1 MCVQPLFIRDD
12 DGSTTRDARFIPTTP
27 RLRASAEQ
35 QAVIQAI
42 GQGHNAI
49 VIARAGTGKTSTCL
63 LVAHAYPR
71 KIILILTYNKKLQEE
86 TEAGIT
92 QWRLQNIR
100 CTTIHAQ
107 VGECDSANRHASDD
121 EKLQA
126 IVKSWSKGAPMFRL
140 SQYDLIIIDEVQD
153 MRPSYYS
160 AIRRML
166 PRRTQLVILGD
177 PNQLVYT
184 FGGEDAADVRYLLSA
199 DEFFGAYSACSWVKL
214 SLTLSYRLTPKLA
227 KFVNTMWG
235 TDIVGANSG
244 PNQPIEYWHLDLY
257 REARKVCER
266 VQNVLDSNPASDV
279 LILLS
284 CNVDVDD
291 RRHPVKDMINELS
304 TQRDTHGRLRYTF
317 HMNTDLS
324 SHYNKTRVWTF
335 HSSKGC
341 TSPIVI
347 VFGFDAYRS
356 RQPTLN
362 PLCVGLSRASRHLIV
377 VHSKSWDKNTKRP
390 KAAPYVHPLNRPRL
404 AALVNEGVVVCPDGI
419 PADETT
425 PLELESK
432 ILSPT
437 EATRHVDC
445 TTARRLLDEYTV
457 VKLTVPPAHTLHFTT
472 SRTCH
477 TSSHTTEEDNSP
489 VFGKAV
495 PFAVEYARNGI
506 ITEVE
511 AMFNPVHLGS
521 KSTRLT
527 LQTTLNEL
535 SAQGITLSRIEV
547 WQLERFYAD
556 FSDHGGR
563 VGVMEVVR
571 FLRCNQRHMPSLSN
585 CGYGFT
591 DRPRKDSL
599 FRDKY
604 LHHVRE
610 AYHTKGARTLDVASL
625 MVLANAAIAFA
636 NVHAASVQRGMDN
649 FDWMNRDHLSLTSFH
664 EAVAYIDSQLPGE
677 EELGA
682 TCDVDFEHSLS
693 TTIEPPACGPW
704 KVYKTIHG
712 SVDAITEDYIFEF
725 KLCASL
731 SVEHELQSALYA
743 AMRCLDERRESATT
757 LLINARTGEQR
768 AVTVNSEHAAQI
780 INETAQLA
788 VAG

>member
-1 MCVQPLFIRDD
+1 MQPLFIQDE
-12 DGSTTRDARFIPTTP
+12 DGSTTQNARLIPATP
-27 RLRASAEQ
+27 RLMPSAEQ

-42 GQGHNAI
+42 GECYNAI

-63 LVAHAYPR
+63 LVAHAYP
-71 KIILILTYNKKLQEE
+71 KKNILILTYNKKLQEE
-86 TEAGIT
+86 TEADIAH
-92 QWRLQNIR
+92 WRLQNIR
-100 CTTIHAQ
+100 CNTIHAQ
-107 VGECDSANRHASDD
+107 VGECDAANRHASDD

-126 IVKSWSKGAPMFRL
+126 IVRSWSKGAPMFRL
-140 SQYDLIIIDEVQD
+140 NQYDLIIIDEVQD
-153 MRPSYYS
+153 MRPSYYR
-160 AIRRML
+160 AVRRML
-166 PRRTQLVILGD
+166 PRRIQLMILGD
-177 PNQLVYT
+177 PRQLVYNY
-184 FGGEDAADVRYLLSA
+184 GGEDAADLRYLLSA
-199 DEFFGAYSACSWVKL
+199 DECFGDYSPYSWLKL
-214 SLTLSYRLTPKLA
+214 SLTLSYRLTPKIA
-227 KFVNTMWG
+227 KFVNTMWD
-235 TDIVGANSG
+235 TDIVGANDG

-257 REARKVCER
+257 RESRKICER
-266 VQNVLDSNPASDV
+266 IQNVLDSSPASDI

-291 RRHPVKDMINELS
+291 RIHPVKDMINELS
-304 TQRDTHGRLRYTF
+304 TLRNAQGRLRYTF

-324 SHYNKTRVWTF
+324 SHRNKTRVWTY

-356 RQPTLN
+356 RQPNLN
-362 PLCVGLSRASRHLIV
+362 PLCVGLSRASRRLIV

-390 KAAPYVHPLNRPRL
+390 KAAPYVHPLNRLRL
-404 AALVNEGVVVCPDGI
+404 AALVNQGVVVCPDGI

-425 PLELESK
+425 PLELEAK
-432 ILSPT
+432 TLSPT
-437 EATRHVDC
+437 EATRHIDC
-445 TTARRLLDEYTV
+445 ITSRRLLDEYAV

-477 TSSHTTEEDNSP
+477 TSAHTTEEDNSP

-511 AMFNPVHLGS
+511 AMFNPIHLGS

-527 LQTTLNEL
+527 LQNVVDEL
-535 SAQGITLSRIEV
+535 SAQSIALSHDEL

-556 FSDHGGR
+556 FRDHGGR
-563 VGVMEVVR
+563 VGVKEVVK
-571 FLRCNQRHMPSLSN
+571 FLRCNQRHMQSLSN

-604 LHHVRE
+604 LHYVRE
-610 AYHTKGARTLDVASL
+610 AYQTEGARTLDVASL

-636 NVHAASVQRGMDN
+636 NVHATSVQRGIDN
-649 FDWMNRDHLSLTSFH
+649 FDWINHDHLSLTSFY
-664 EAVAYIDSQLPGE
+664 EAVAYLESQLPSE
-677 EELGA
+677 EEQN
-682 TCDVDFEHSLS
+682 DVDFEYSLS
-693 TTIEPPACGPW
+693 TTIDPPARGPW
-704 KVYKTIHG
+704 KVYKLIQG
-712 SVDAITEDYIFEF
+712 NVDAISEDYIFEF

-743 AMRCLDERRESATT
+743 ALRCLDERRDSATT
-757 LLINARTGEQR
+757 LLMNARTGEQR
-768 AVTVNSEHAAQI
+768 TITVTSEHAAQL